1 MINVNYA
8 MAERLLQFYARDC
21 TLKELETALEDIDTT
36 AVFAVTLDD
45 GLFKADILLNGDSSE
60 AAMDALETHFNALEE
75 YRIMLLPVEASL
87 PRPDDSE
94 SEEDNGNELE
104 EMRKQGVKLG
114 RVSREEI
121 YQDLSDS
128 LNVSYLFIIMVILS
142 TVVAAIG
149 MIRDNVAV
157 IIGSMVI
164 APLLNPNMALAL
176 ATTLA
181 DVQLGK
187 RALGISSIGVSVS
200 LILSIVIGYLFGID
214 VESREVAART
224 MINYADIALALASG
238 FAGALSITT
247 GASAAVIGVMVAVA
261 LLPPLVALGML
272 LGAAKFAEAFAA
284 LLLVLCNL
292 ICVNL
297 AGVMT
302 FLFQGLR
309 PANWWEAEKAKR
321 ATITGVAIWVSLLT
335 ALIVVIYFAQ
345 PIWTS

>member
-1 MINVNYA
+1 
-8 MAERLLQFYARDC
+8 MAERLLQFYARDA
-21 TLKELETALEDIDTT
+21 TLKELETALEEIDTT
-36 AVFAVTLDD
+36 VVFAVTLEN
-45 GLFKADILLNGDSSE
+45 GLFKADILLKGDESE
-60 AAMDALETHFNALEE
+60 AAMDALENYFNSREQ
-75 YRIMLLPVEASL
+75 YRVMLLPVEASL
-87 PRPDDSE
+87 PRPDEGDT
-94 SEEDNGNELE
+94 EEKNELE
-104 EMRKQGVKLG
+104 EIRKQGVRLG

-121 YQDLSDS
+121 YQDLSES
-128 LNVSYLFIIMVILS
+128 LDVSYLFIIMVILS

-181 DVQLGK
+181 DIKLGK
-187 RALGISSIGVSVS
+187 RALGISSIGVGVS
-200 LILSIVIGYLFGID
+200 LLLSIIIGYLFGID

-224 MINYADIALALASG
+224 VINYADIALALASG

-272 LGAAKFAEAFAA
+272 LGAAKFTEAFAA

-309 PANWWEAEKAKR
+309 PANWWEAKNAKR
-321 ATITGVAIWVSLLT
+321 ATMTGVVIWVSLLT
-335 ALIVVIYFAQ
+335 ALIIVIYFAQ
-345 PIWTS
+345 PIWES